1 MTTNQNM
8 KLQEI
13 FNDFIYVTQVL
24 NNSSLENIS
33 PRDLKILS
41 LNLDV
46 TAHHYI
52 TMKLR
57 KLLSKF
63 VYIMS
68 VPFEMNY

>member
-13 FNDFIYVTQVL
+13 FNDFIYVTQVF